1 MRLDRELSV
10 LASRCLDRIVSFAY
24 SCEFPMRPRI
34 SCLLLCS
41 VLGVPMTLISLNYL
55 AVVRAQQADPRRAP
69 VERDF
74 EAGETADPKWPA
86 GAVRAKQAMVVTDE
100 RRACEVGIEILK
112 HGGNAV
118 DAAVAVGFALAVVLP
133 EAGNIGGG
141 GFMLVRMADG
151 REAFLDYRETAPG
164 ASKRDMYL
172 RSDASLDAEAATLGA
187 RAVAVPGTVAGM
199 EMALSKFGT
208 MKLAQA
214 MAPAIRLAAKGFPV
228 SEKLARTLVAGRA
241 RLGQFPISKR
251 IFLHGGALYKPG
263 DTFRQPELA
272 RTLRRISRGGAAE
285 FYKGVT
291 ARHLASELRKLG
303 GILTRRDFAEY
314 KVKVRQPLHA
324 KYSVA
329 GSEWEVVTAPPPSSG
344 GIAVISAL
352 QTLAPVDLKS
362 VEDPQT
368 VHWIAETMRRVFADR
383 AAYLADVD
391 FNAVPVRGLTD
402 PRYAAERRAT
412 IDPQRASSSAVIH
425 AGNPAPFEA
434 PGPPAGQ
441 RQLEGVSLRGAMAQM
456 RWSERDLAHSDDTTH
471 FSIVDSAGNA
481 VANTFTLN
489 DSFGAAVTVSDGF
502 LLNDTMDDFTTQ
514 PGTAN
519 KLFGL
524 VQSDANAIA
533 PGKRPVSSMTPVILL
548 RDGKL
553 SFVAG
558 SPGGPR
564 IISATLLAVLN
575 WMRLGMDPQAAI
587 NAPRFHH
594 QWMPDVLYV
603 EDTLPE
609 AVVRNLEARGHT
621 VKVRTWIGE
630 VEAVAIDPATGDRLG
645 AADARREGA
654 AIGLPAQ

>member
-1 MRLDRELSV
+1 
-10 LASRCLDRIVSFAY
+10 
-24 SCEFPMRPRI
+24 
-34 SCLLLCS
+34 
-41 VLGVPMTLISLNYL
+41 MTLISLNYL
-55 AVVRAQQADPRRAP
+55 TTVRAQQATPQRVP

-86 GAVRAKQAMVVTDE
+86 ASVRAKQAMVVTDE

-112 HGGNAV
+112 RGGNAV

-164 ASKRDMYL
+164 AARRDMYL
-172 RSDASLDAEAATLGA
+172 RSDGSLDAEAATLGA

-214 MAPAIRLAAKGFPV
+214 MAPAIRLAAEGFPV
-228 SEKLARTLVAGRA
+228 SEKLARTLGAGRA

-291 ARHLASELRKLG
+291 ARHLAGEVHRMG
-303 GILTRRDFAEY
+303 GILTTRDLADY

-324 KYSVA
+324 KYSGNSLQTSIA

-352 QTLAPVDLKS
+352 QILAPIDLKS

-383 AAYLADVD
+383 AAYLADDD

-402 PRYAAERRAT
+402 PRYAAERRAS
-412 IDPQRASSSAVIH
+412 IDPQRASSSAEIH

-434 PGPPAGQ
+434 PGQPVGW
-441 RQLEGVSLRGAMAQM
+441 RQVEGASPRGALEPM
-456 RWSERDLAHSDDTTH
+456 RWSERELAHSDDTTH

-489 DSFGAAVTVSDGF
+489 DSFGAAITVSDGF

-654 AIGLPAQ
+654 AMGLPAPVRWAIQTERNPKLEMRPQ